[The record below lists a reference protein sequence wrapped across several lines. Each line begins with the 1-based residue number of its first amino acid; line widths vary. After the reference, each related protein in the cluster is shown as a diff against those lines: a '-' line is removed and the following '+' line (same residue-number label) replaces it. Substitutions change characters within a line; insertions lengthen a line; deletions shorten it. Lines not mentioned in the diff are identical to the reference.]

1 MAGNASQREA
11 RARNQSGVSHDAD
24 ASAEGCKTQRK
35 LFQKLFTE
43 GGMSVEHD
51 QLVNIAARWL
61 ANRCSVVVTE
71 LNTVSGEIPDA
82 IGWHGPHSILI
93 ECKVTRCDFKSD
105 AGKFFRRCPE
115 YGMGLSRY
123 FLTPPGLVSVDEL
136 PPKWGLLEVKGARVR
151 TLRKSEGHAVDNRK
165 EIAVLL
171 SVLRRIG
178 STAPKGIGI
187 KCYTHGFS
195 ERSVLSIGQEE
206 TIAELLSGNLLE
218 QFE

>member
-1 MAGNASQREA
+1 MTLNFQVQSHRWVFRRSLIAGCFPVSTCATGPEVSLSLCITSSSQRFWIRRFGLRRIR
-11 RARNQSGVSHDAD
+11 RA
-24 ASAEGCKTQRK
+24 
-35 LFQKLFTE
+35 
-43 GGMSVEHD
+43 
-51 QLVNIAARWL
+51 
-61 ANRCSVVVTE
+61 
-71 LNTVSGEIPDA
+71 
-82 IGWHGPHSILI
+82 
-93 ECKVTRCDFKSD
+93 
-105 AGKFFRRCPE
+105 
-115 YGMGLSRY
+115 
-123 FLTPPGLVSVDEL
+123 TPPGLVSVDEL